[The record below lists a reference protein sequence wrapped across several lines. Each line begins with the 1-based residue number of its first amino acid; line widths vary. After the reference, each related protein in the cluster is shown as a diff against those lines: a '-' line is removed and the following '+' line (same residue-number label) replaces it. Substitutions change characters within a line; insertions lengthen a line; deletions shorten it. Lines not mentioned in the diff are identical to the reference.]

1 MALVRVKICR
11 NEIEAV
17 AVKGFLENE
26 GIGKVII
33 KADVSNYAGRIDGV
47 PTINAVPQIILVP
60 EEEAEKAKELL
71 ENLDANNKS

>member
-1 MALVRVKICR
+1 MALIKIKICK
-11 NEIEAV
+11 NEIEAF

-26 GIGKVII
+26 GVSKVII

>member
-1 MALVRVKICR
+1 MALIKIKICK
-11 NEIEAV
+11 NEIEAF

-26 GIGKVII
+26 GVSKVII

-60 EEEAEKAKELL
+60 EEEAGKAEELL
-71 ENLDANNKS
+71 KNLDANNKS